1 MLPEFLNKFVISKVF
16 ADVTLASDDGITL
29 SAHKFFPQF
38 KFEFK
43 SLPKSNALTSRTS
56 TLSVANMRTKAF
68 SQLTSLSHEKDLRVL
83 VILEWKR
90 EGSYVD
96 N

>member
-1 MLPEFLNKFVISKVF
+1 MRIQIGSKHVMLPEFVNKFVISKVI

-29 SAHKFFPQF
+29 SAHKISPQF

-56 TLSVANMRTKAF
+56 TLSVANMLGYGRTCFMRKSF
-68 SQLTSLSHEKDLRVL
+68 
-83 VILEWKR
+83 
-90 EGSYVD
+90 
-96 N
+96 